1 MLWNRNFTSLAAANV
16 FFHAAVYMQ
25 FPVLHR
31 WMTDVWGY
39 TGVEAACMAVV
50 FGLSLFVPG
59 VFNSYLVDTFSR
71 KRVCVWSMIVLGLA
85 TVAYTGVSSSWQIL
99 VLRILQGGAFGI
111 ALMSTGSTLAID
123 VASSHQRDRANR
135 AFTWSGIVGMLVGIL
150 IGLTSVPHRG
160 FEFLFS
166 YSAALLV
173 PAIALIGS
181 VKVCFRAPLDLPLC
195 SFDRFLLFRAIPP
208 GVNMMAVPLVIG
220 MIFVSVSD
228 IYFYL
233 CMGLGFLLYLL
244 VREIVKRSV
253 DGRIQVGI
261 GQVLLIAG
269 LAVLH
274 SRVGVYPFWV
284 SGALIGLGTGF
295 SIGQFLQLMISLP
308 LHCERGTGYHTYR
321 LSWELALACGILLGV
336 YLQAQGG
343 DLFLTES
350 LITVAGL
357 FMADDKKIIFS
368 MVGVSKSFQNNKQ
381 VLKDIYLSFFYGA
394 KIGIIGLN
402 GAGKSTLLKIIAGLD
417 KSYQGEVVFSPGYSV
432 GYLAQEPYLDDTKT
446 VKEVVMEGVQAT
458 VDALAEYE
466 EINQKFGLP
475 EYYEDP
481 EKMDAL
487 FARQAELQDIIDATD
502 AWNLD
507 SKLERAMDAL
517 RCPPEDQ
524 PVKHLSGGE
533 RRRVALCRLLL
544 QKPDILLLDEPTN
557 HLDAESIDW
566 LEQHLQQYEG
576 TVIAVTHDRYFLDH
590 VAGWILELDRGE
602 GIPWKGNYSSWL
614 EQKTKRMEM
623 EEKVASKRR
632 KTLEREL
639 EWVRMAPE
647 KEEKLEIFIPNG
659 PRLGNK
665 VIEAKHVAKAY
676 GDKLLFDDL
685 NFMLP
690 PNGIVGVIGPNGA
703 GKTTLFRLIMG
714 IEQPDKGDFEVGE
727 TVKIA
732 YVDQQHKDIDPN
744 KTVYQVVS
752 GGNEL
757 LRMGNRDVN
766 ARAYLSRFNFSGSDQ
781 EKLCGK
787 LSGGERNRLHLAM
800 ALKEEG
806 NVLLLDEP
814 TNDIDVNT
822 LRALEEG
829 LEDFAGCAVVI
840 SHDRWFLD
848 RICTHILAFEGN
860 SEVFFFEG
868 SYTEYEENKMKRM
881 GNVEPKRVRY
891 RKLMED

>member
-1 MLWNRNFTSLAAANV
+1 
-16 FFHAAVYMQ
+16 
-25 FPVLHR
+25 
-31 WMTDVWGY
+31 
-39 TGVEAACMAVV
+39 
-50 FGLSLFVPG
+50 
-59 VFNSYLVDTFSR
+59 
-71 KRVCVWSMIVLGLA
+71 
-85 TVAYTGVSSSWQIL
+85 
-99 VLRILQGGAFGI
+99 
-111 ALMSTGSTLAID
+111 
-123 VASSHQRDRANR
+123 
-135 AFTWSGIVGMLVGIL
+135 
-150 IGLTSVPHRG
+150 
-160 FEFLFS
+160 
-166 YSAALLV
+166 
-173 PAIALIGS
+173 
-181 VKVCFRAPLDLPLC
+181 
-195 SFDRFLLFRAIPP
+195 
-208 GVNMMAVPLVIG
+208 
-220 MIFVSVSD
+220 
-228 IYFYL
+228 
-233 CMGLGFLLYLL
+233 
-244 VREIVKRSV
+244 
-253 DGRIQVGI
+253 
-261 GQVLLIAG
+261 
-269 LAVLH
+269 
-274 SRVGVYPFWV
+274 
-284 SGALIGLGTGF
+284 
-295 SIGQFLQLMISLP
+295 
-308 LHCERGTGYHTYR
+308 
-321 LSWELALACGILLGV
+321 
-336 YLQAQGG
+336 
-343 DLFLTES
+343 
-350 LITVAGL
+350 
-357 FMADDKKIIFS
+357 

-402 GAGKSTLLKIIAGLD
+402 GSGKSTLMKIIAGIE

-432 GYLAQEPYLDDTKT
+432 GYLAQEPQLDDTKT
-446 VKEVVMEGVQAT
+446 VKEVVMEGVQQV
-458 VDALAEYE
+458 VDTLAEYE
-466 EINQKFGLP
+466 EINNKFGLP

-502 AWNLD
+502 AWNL
-507 SKLERAMDAL
+507 E
-517 RCPPEDQ
+517 
-524 PVKHLSGGE
+524 GE

-623 EEKVASKRR
+623 EEKTASKRR

-639 EWVRMAPE
+639 EWVRMAP
-647 KEEKLEIFIPNG
+647 KA
-659 PRLGNK
+659 RQ
-665 VIEAKHVAKAY
+665 AKAY

-714 IEQPDKGDFEVGE
+714 LETPDKGEFEVGE
-727 TVKIA
+727 TVKVA

-744 KTVYQVVS
+744 KSVYQVIS

-757 LRMGNRDVN
+757 IRMGNRDVN
-766 ARAYLSRFNFSGSDQ
+766 ARAYLSRFNFSGADQ
-781 EKLCGK
+781 EKLCGM

-860 SEVFFFEG
+860 SEVFYFEG

>member
-1 MLWNRNFTSLAAANV
+1 
-16 FFHAAVYMQ
+16 
-25 FPVLHR
+25 
-31 WMTDVWGY
+31 
-39 TGVEAACMAVV
+39 
-50 FGLSLFVPG
+50 
-59 VFNSYLVDTFSR
+59 
-71 KRVCVWSMIVLGLA
+71 
-85 TVAYTGVSSSWQIL
+85 
-99 VLRILQGGAFGI
+99 
-111 ALMSTGSTLAID
+111 
-123 VASSHQRDRANR
+123 
-135 AFTWSGIVGMLVGIL
+135 
-150 IGLTSVPHRG
+150 
-160 FEFLFS
+160 
-166 YSAALLV
+166 
-173 PAIALIGS
+173 
-181 VKVCFRAPLDLPLC
+181 
-195 SFDRFLLFRAIPP
+195 
-208 GVNMMAVPLVIG
+208 
-220 MIFVSVSD
+220 
-228 IYFYL
+228 
-233 CMGLGFLLYLL
+233 
-244 VREIVKRSV
+244 
-253 DGRIQVGI
+253 
-261 GQVLLIAG
+261 
-269 LAVLH
+269 
-274 SRVGVYPFWV
+274 
-284 SGALIGLGTGF
+284 
-295 SIGQFLQLMISLP
+295 
-308 LHCERGTGYHTYR
+308 
-321 LSWELALACGILLGV
+321 
-336 YLQAQGG
+336 
-343 DLFLTES
+343 
-350 LITVAGL
+350 
-357 FMADDKKIIFS
+357 MADDKKIIFS
-368 MVGVSKSFQNNKQ
+368 MVGVSKAFQANKQ

-402 GAGKSTLLKIIAGLD
+402 GSGKSTLMKIIAGLE

-432 GYLAQEPYLDDTKT
+432 GYLAQEPHLDDEKT
-446 VKEVVMEGVQAT
+446 VKEVVMEGVQSI
-458 VDALAEYE
+458 VDTLAEYE
-466 EINQKFGLP
+466 EINNKFGLP
-475 EYYEDP
+475 EYYEDS

-524 PVKHLSGGE
+524 PVKNLSGGE

-544 QKPDILLLDEPTN
+544 QKPDILLLDKPTN

-639 EWVRMAPE
+639 DWVRMAPKARQAKGKARLNSYDKLLNEDVKE

-665 VIEAKHVAKAY
+665 VIEAKGVAKAY
-676 GDKLLFDDL
+676 GDKLLFDNL

-714 IEQPDKGDFEVGE
+714 LETVDKGTFEVGE
-727 TVKIA
+727 TVKLA
-732 YVDQQHKDIDPN
+732 YVDQQHKDIDPA
-744 KTVYQVVS
+744 KSVYQVIS

-757 LRMGNRDVN
+757 IRLGNRDIN
-766 ARAYLSRFNFSGSDQ
+766 ARAYLSRFNFSGADQ
-781 EKLCGK
+781 EKLCGM

-829 LEDFAGCAVVI
+829 LDDFAGCAVVI

-868 SYTEYEENKMKRM
+868 SYSEYEENKMKRL
-881 GNVEPKRVRY
+881 GNEEPKRVRY